1 MYQRILVATD
11 GSATARQAVDEAIR
25 FASEQKAQLRVIHI
39 VDENVIYWSADG
51 VILDSVFET
60 LRRSGQAILDEA
72 VALAASAGVQAQTVL
87 QETVGKRVPEVII
100 AEATAWPA
108 DLLVVGSHGRSGVGH
123 LLLGSVSQAVV
134 RLAPVPVLLVRG
146 RQSG

>member
-72 VALAASAGVQAQTVL
+72 VALAASAGVRAQTVL

-100 AEATAWPA
+100 AEAIAWPA

>member
-39 VDENVIYWSADG
+39 IDENVIYWSADG

-72 VALAASAGVQAQTVL
+72 VALAASAGVRAQTVL

-100 AEATAWPA
+100 AEAIAWPA

-146 RQSG
+146 RPSG

>member
-39 VDENVIYWSADG
+39 IDENVIYWSADG

-72 VALAASAGVQAQTVL
+72 VALAASAGVRAQTVL

-100 AEATAWPA
+100 AEAIAWPA